1 MAEEVRPWHR
11 LENESAIAYAAF
23 CAYYLLLAHERS
35 IDAAWSKSATKQHQK
50 RDGKRA
56 PGNWAKW
63 SSEHDWVARALAHD
77 EYLAGQ
83 DELLW
88 TERRRQLREQD
99 WDNAQEAR
107 DIIAEALPE
116 ASRFVE
122 RREKWIKG
130 KDGAPDQLIITESF
144 NIMGLMRALTDA
156 SKLQRLATDEPTEN
170 INNLSGAALNAA
182 IDREFAKRLAE
193 LAHGGQAGAS
203 VGAPEVSADSKRVPN
218 GRNAEMQE

>member
-1 MAEEVRPWHR
+1 MSDEVRPWHR

-23 CAYYLLLAHERS
+23 GAYYLLSPRERS
-35 IDAAWSKSATKQHQK
+35 IDAAWSKTTEKEQEKRGQK
-50 RDGKRA
+50 VPRHWYA
-56 PGNWAKW
+56 W

-77 EYLAGQ
+77 EYLAEQ
-83 DELLW
+83 DQFLW
-88 TERRRQLREQD
+88 EERRRQLREQD

-193 LAHGGQAGAS
+193 LAHGSQAGAS
-203 VGAPEVSADSKRVPN
+203 VGTPEVGADSNRVPN